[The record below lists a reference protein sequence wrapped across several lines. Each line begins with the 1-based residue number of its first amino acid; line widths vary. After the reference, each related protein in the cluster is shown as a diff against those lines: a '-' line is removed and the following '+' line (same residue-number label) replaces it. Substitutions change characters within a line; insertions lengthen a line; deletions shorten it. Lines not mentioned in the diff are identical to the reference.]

1 MNLIQSL
8 TGLGTLTEQVI
19 AADCLQD
26 TGDSVACWARALTE
40 ATTPSVRLLLR
51 QQLDA
56 TLAAQERLLN
66 YTLGKGYSN
75 PVNPQEQL
83 RMDMQ
88 AADRMMS
95 TQPGS

>member
-8 TGLGTLTEQVI
+8 TGLGMLTEQVI

-26 TGDSVACWARALTE
+26 TGDAAVCWARALTE
-40 ATTPSVRLLLR
+40 ATTPAVRLLLR

-56 TLAAQERLLN
+56 TLTAQERLLN
-66 YTLGKGYSN
+66 YTLGKGYCN
-75 PVNPQEQL
+75 PVSPQEQL

-88 AADRMMS
+88 AADRTM
-95 TQPGS
+95 TAQPGG